1 MDADRAA
8 PAHQIVHDRAVDH
21 LETSAAG
28 RIADDNLGD
37 VVFAGVSKHLVSD
50 LAPGDRDR
58 RSASRSASRR

>member
-21 LETSAAG
+21 LEPARPVG
-28 RIADDNLGD
+28 FADDNLGD

-50 LAPGDRDR
+50 LAPGIVIVE
-58 RSASRSASRR
+58 APSRSASRR